1 MDRAGHRL
9 LLCETMPKYFTVDE
23 ANRTLPLVRR
33 IVEDIVAAHR
43 ELLDRMLEIRETQP
57 DRAPDKNR
65 RRELEIEV
73 ADLTT
78 RINGYIAELEEIG
91 AHFKGFEEGLVDFH
105 AKIDNETVF
114 LCWKLGEEQI
124 EYWHE
129 LEAGYAGRRRLP
141 SHLLSVGGG
150 E

>member
-1 MDRAGHRL
+1 
-9 LLCETMPKYFTVDE
+9 MPKYFTVDE

-33 IVEDIVAAHR
+33 IVEDIVASHR
-43 ELLDRMLEIRETQP
+43 ELLDRMLEIRETRPVHAPGP
-57 DRAPDKNR
+57 DRR
-65 RRELEIEV
+65 RQLEIEV
-73 ADLTT
+73 ADLTK
-78 RINGYIAELEEIG
+78 RINGYIAELEKIG
-91 AHFKGFEEGLVDFH
+91 AQFKGFEEGLVDFY
-105 AKIDNETVF
+105 AEIEDQPVF

-141 SHLLSVGGG
+141 AHLLSVGGG